1 MLIIFFLNYEF
12 CMIFYFLFYDI
23 LWYYEYEDQIKKSVI
38 DYINMMLKYIL
49 IELCFFFFDI
59 YWIIF
64 VCFILI
70 IIIIYL

>member
-49 IELCFFFFDI
+49 IELCFFFF
-59 YWIIF
+59 
-64 VCFILI
+64 
-70 IIIIYL
+70 